1 MHLHVHVSVH
11 CCLVFCTVCQKKL
24 MFVPVASALTGAHR
38 DCLVLASFAQQP
50 EIQHLVSQGQIV
62 SADLLLLTDRHMTIT
77 F

>member
-1 MHLHVHVSVH
+1 
-11 CCLVFCTVCQKKL
+11 